1 MHQMLDQPDRAFALF
16 HLSLN
21 YYVLVDRNFGLVM
34 VLRRSVLHDFVVRTC
49 LHSAISVDPKD
60 CAVLHLN
67 TGFRFERL

>member
-49 LHSAISVDPKD
+49 LRSAISVDPQELY
-60 CAVLHLN
+60 CAAPGYRVPI
-67 TGFRFERL
+67 